1 MHRSTVAAVRAA
13 VSICLGATL
22 LGGCATVMNG
32 TNQDYRIASDP
43 DGAKVTLSNGVECVT
58 PCKVELRRGNDLRA
72 DFAKEGHKPAY
83 VLIQSKTGGATFGNI
98 LAGGVIGAVV
108 DSSNGS
114 NNFLS
119 PRPLHVKMVSRDSA
133 EAAQLLDKQGKA
145 TGTVDAHNAAVREKV
160 VASLGRK
167 LAGYEDAAVSA
178 AVTPAAPEQ
187 GEAPAVA
194 SDAVPAATEGAS
206 VVPATDA
213 GEAAPESGSVGQE

>member
-13 VSICLGATL
+13 VSACLGATL

-32 TNQDYRIASDP
+32 ANQDYRIASDP
-43 DGAKVTLSNGVECVT
+43 NGAKVTLSNGIECVT

-119 PRPLHVKMVSRDSA
+119 PRPLHVKLVSLDSA
-133 EAAQLLDKQGKA
+133 DAAQLLDKQGKA

-167 LAGYEDAAVSA
+167 LAGYEDATVSA

-194 SDAVPAATEGAS
+194 SDAVPVVTENASAATA
-206 VVPATDA
+206 ADA